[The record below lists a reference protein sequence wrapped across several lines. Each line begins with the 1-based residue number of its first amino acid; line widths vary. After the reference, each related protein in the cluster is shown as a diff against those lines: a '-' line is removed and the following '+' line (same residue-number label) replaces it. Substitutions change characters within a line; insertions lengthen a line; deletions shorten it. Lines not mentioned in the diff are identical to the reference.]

1 MIGLSYVDFKKA
13 FHNPSI
19 DEKALYKDRFN
30 AEESVHLGINV
41 SGSPAFFV
49 MTQDIY
55 EAALRV
61 SESDKEL
68 LRLMRDLPDK
78 AIEQFAVKNLVDEIV
93 ITNEIEGVNSTRRE
107 VHDVL
112 DSLAKKDRR
121 KRFHGLV
128 NKYYML
134 TKNDGASFETP
145 ADIRAIYDELVLEE
159 IMADD
164 KKSAPDGDLFRKDS
178 VGVYSPTQELI
189 HEGLMPESA
198 ILEALAKSLD
208 FLNGGA
214 CIPLAR
220 IAAFHFMFGYI
231 HPFYD
236 GNGRTNRYISSHY
249 LANHYE
255 PIMGYGLSYMIKK
268 RIDEYYRGFQLC
280 EGKLCMGD
288 ITPFVIVFSNIVAE
302 AAERM
307 VSLLSEGRSNL
318 FKYENAIARID
329 DITKSKNVRETG
341 SILIQATL
349 FSDYGITMSGLA
361 DALQSS
367 KQTPYRHLKTLEC
380 LGLVVKKKIGKEV
393 FHTIDMDRLLELSG
407 VS

>member
-1 MIGLSYVDFKKA
+1 MGYVGFKEA
-13 FHNPSI
+13 FHNPSV
-19 DEKALYKDRFN
+19 DERALYENRFN
-30 AEESVHLGINV
+30 AEESVHLDV
-41 SGSPAFFV
+41 YMSGSPAFFM
-49 MTQDIY
+49 MTQDVY
-55 EAALRV
+55 KAALRV

-68 LRLMRDLPDK
+68 LRLMRDLPPK

-107 VHDVL
+107 VHEVL
-112 DSLAKKDRR
+112 NNLAKNDKR

-134 TKNDGASFETP
+134 TDNDGTPYRAP
-145 ADIRAIYDELVLEE
+145 ADIRAAYDELVLEE

-164 KKSAPDGDLFRKDS
+164 KKSAPDGDLFRKNS
-178 VGVYSPTQELI
+178 VGIYSSAQKLI
-189 HEGLMPESA
+189 HEGLMPEAA
-198 ILEALAKSLD
+198 ITEALAKSLD

-236 GNGRTNRYISSHY
+236 GNGRTNRYISSYY
-249 LANHYE
+249 LANNYE
-255 PIMGYGLSYMIKK
+255 PIMGYGLSYTIKK
-268 RIDEYYRGFQLC
+268 RIDEYYRGFQSC

-288 ITPFVIVFSNIVAE
+288 LTPFVIMFSDIVAE

-307 VSLLSEGRSNL
+307 VSLLSEGRNNL
-318 FKYENAIARID
+318 FKYENATTHID
-329 DITKSKNVRETG
+329 EITSSKNLYAVT

-349 FSDYGITMSGLA
+349 FSDYGITMGGLA
-361 DALQSS
+361 DTLQSS
-367 KQTPYRHLKTLEC
+367 KQTPYRHLKVLEGM
-380 LGLVVKKKIGKEV
+380 GLVVKKKVGKEV
-393 FHTIDMDRLLELSG
+393 FHTIDLDRLLE
-407 VS
+407 VSDV